1 MAQPSAVLDERAR
14 PTTDSRLRVVLLLD
28 VQDGAQQRFLDAYE
42 QMRYQVSAVP
52 GHLMDQLCQST
63 EDPLRWLI
71 TSEWEAAEP
80 FLTWLDSP
88 EHREVVRPLSSCVRD
103 TRSLRFTVFRETFGT
118 RSVDSAL
125 PPRERNGSAHPV
137 ALGPGPDGITR
148 HALTFFVKPGSEQT
162 VAGILAGYTSP
173 AAKVDDTTR
182 LVRTSLFM
190 RGNQVVRSVEVVGDL
205 VAALRHVA
213 AQPEVRAVEEAINP
227 YLEQARDLSDPLSAR
242 DFFMRAALPAVHHHA
257 RAKQPP
263 SAQEPSRYAF
273 SYPARPGCGAAVAEY
288 LSRQDKA
295 AVNDSAS
302 PLVRSTVF
310 QREDCVVRLVDLTV
324 PPQTDPA
331 AALGLTGPRA
341 GAVLAR
347 LLRSAPELRDD
358 DGRRAALAGWELTP
372 ITDRRSPQA

>member
-1 MAQPSAVLDERAR
+1 MAQPAPVLDERAR
-14 PTTDSRLRVVLLLD
+14 PTPDSRLRVVLLLD

-103 TRSLRFTVFRETFGT
+103 TRSLRFTVFRETFGK
-118 RSVDSAL
+118 RGVDSAL
-125 PPRERNGSAHPV
+125 PPRKRNGSAHPV

-148 HALTFFVKPGSEQT
+148 HALTFAVKPGSEQT

-190 RGNQVVRSVEVVGDL
+190 RGNQVVRSVEVSGDL

-242 DFFMRAALPAVHHHA
+242 DFFLRAALPAVRHHA
-257 RAKQPP
+257 RAKQPA

-273 SYPARPGCGAAVAEY
+273 SYPARPGCGAAIAEF
-288 LSRQDKA
+288 LSRQDQA
-295 AVNDSAS
+295 AVNDSGS

-310 QREDCVVRLVDLTV
+310 QREDCVVRLVDLTM

-331 AALGLTGPRA
+331 AALGITTPRA

-372 ITDRRSPQA
+372 ITDRRSPQV